1 MDSYSY
7 KFLIKYKGCVLSSV
21 NFSYIAGFWRRSFAF
36 LIDLLLVGGFCWS
49 TIQLL
54 SKFMYPFPVI
64 SIFVGYAFVILY
76 FGLLNSHLHS
86 GQTFGKQLLK
96 IRVTDTHGQDL
107 AVIPSLLRS
116 AILFA
121 PSCLMSLSGYFSIL
135 LLTEL
140 FDLLLVCLQIL
151 IIYFYVFN
159 RRNRRSIHDFIAGS
173 MVINLQKD
181 DEEQKVPEMWAKH
194 KIFAALI
201 MLVCVGTGLSS
212 FNVFNRENAAE
223 VKQLKGS
230 QPEIIHVK
238 QISEKEQGSETQF
251 ILFDVQ
257 INDRAKL
264 NNSFFAQEFVDH
276 LQSLD
281 PQLINH
287 SNNISILLNTRL
299 QFGLASSIDLNMY
312 SVKKTQQ
319 GLKVVEEISTV
330 NF

>member
-1 MDSYSY
+1 M
-7 KFLIKYKGCVLSSV
+7 SSV
-21 NFSYIAGFWRRSFAF
+21 KFSYIAGFWRRSFAF

-49 TIQLL
+49 TIRLL
-54 SKFMYPFPVI
+54 SEFMYPFPVI
-64 SIFVGYAFVILY
+64 SIFIGYVFVILY

-96 IRVTDTHGQDL
+96 IKVTDTHGKDL
-107 AVIPSLLRS
+107 AVMPSLLRS

-121 PSCLMSLSGYFSIL
+121 PSCLMSLSGYFPIL
-135 LLTEL
+135 LLSEL
-140 FDLLLVCLQIL
+140 FNLLLVCLQIL
-151 IIYFYVFN
+151 LIYFYIFN
-159 RRNRRSIHDFIAGS
+159 RKNRRSLHDFVASS

-181 DEEQKVPEMWAKH
+181 DQEQQVPEMWTKH

-201 MLVCVGTGLSS
+201 TLVCLGTGISS
-212 FNVFNRENAAE
+212 FNIFDRDNSVEINKF
-223 VKQLKGS
+223 KDS

-238 QISEKEQGSETQF
+238 RISETDEESETQL

-257 INDRAKL
+257 INDPAKL
-264 NNSFFAQEFVDH
+264 NNSFFAQAFADH
-276 LQSLD
+276 LQTLE
-281 PQLINH
+281 PQLIND
-287 SNNISILLNTRL
+287 SSNISILLSTRL

-312 SVKKTQQ
+312 SVKKMQQ

>member
-1 MDSYSY
+1 M
-7 KFLIKYKGCVLSSV
+7 SSV
-21 NFSYIAGFWRRSFAF
+21 KFSYIAGFWRRSFAF

-49 TIQLL
+49 TIRLL
-54 SKFMYPFPVI
+54 SEFMYPFPVI
-64 SIFVGYAFVILY
+64 SIFIGYAFVILY

-96 IRVTDTHGQDL
+96 IRVAETHGKDL

-121 PSCLMSLSGYFSIL
+121 PSCLVSLSGYFQIL
-135 LLTEL
+135 LLSEL
-140 FDLLLVCLQIL
+140 FNLLLVSLQIL
-151 IIYFYVFN
+151 LIYFYIFN
-159 RRNRRSIHDFIAGS
+159 RQNRRSLHDFVAGS
-173 MVINLQKD
+173 MVINLKKD
-181 DEEQKVPEMWAKH
+181 DQELQVPEMWTKH

-201 MLVCVGTGLSS
+201 TLVCLGTGVSS
-212 FNVFNRENAAE
+212 FNLFDPDNTVEIKKF
-223 VKQLKGS
+223 KDS

-238 QISEKEQGSETQF
+238 RISETDEESETQL

-257 INDRAKL
+257 INDPAKL
-264 NNSFFAQEFVDH
+264 NNSFFAQAFADH
-276 LQSLD
+276 LQTLE
-281 PQLINH
+281 PQLIND
-287 SNNISILLNTRL
+287 SSRISILLSTRL

-312 SVKKTQQ
+312 SVKKMQQ

>member
-1 MDSYSY
+1 M
-7 KFLIKYKGCVLSSV
+7 SSV
-21 NFSYIAGFWRRSFAF
+21 KFSYIAGFWRRSFAF

-49 TIQLL
+49 TIRLL
-54 SKFMYPFPVI
+54 SEFMYPFPVI
-64 SIFVGYAFVILY
+64 SIFIGYVFVILY

-96 IRVTDTHGQDL
+96 IKVTDTHGKDL

-121 PSCLMSLSGYFSIL
+121 PSCLMSLSGYFPIL
-135 LLTEL
+135 LLSEL
-140 FDLLLVCLQIL
+140 FNLLLVCLQIL
-151 IIYFYVFN
+151 LIYFYIFN
-159 RRNRRSIHDFIAGS
+159 RKNRRSLHDFVASS

-181 DEEQKVPEMWAKH
+181 DQEQQVPEMWTKH

-201 MLVCVGTGLSS
+201 TLVCLGTGISS
-212 FNVFNRENAAE
+212 FNLFDRDNTVEINKF
-223 VKQLKGS
+223 KDS

-238 QISEKEQGSETQF
+238 RISETDEESETQL

-257 INDRAKL
+257 INDPAKL
-264 NNSFFAQEFVDH
+264 NNSFFAQAFADH
-276 LQSLD
+276 LQTLE
-281 PQLINH
+281 PQLIND
-287 SNNISILLNTRL
+287 SSNISILLSTRL

-312 SVKKTQQ
+312 SVKKMQQ

>member
-1 MDSYSY
+1 M
-7 KFLIKYKGCVLSSV
+7 SSV

-49 TIQLL
+49 TIRLL
-54 SKFMYPFPVI
+54 SNFLHQFPVI
-64 SIFVGYAFVILY
+64 SIFIGYFFVVLY

-96 IRVTDTHGQDL
+96 IRVADTHGKDL

-121 PSCLMSLSGYFSIL
+121 PSCLMSLSGYFPIL
-135 LLTEL
+135 LLSEL
-140 FDLLLVCLQIL
+140 FNLLLACLQIL
-151 IIYFYVFN
+151 LIYFYIFN
-159 RRNRRSIHDFIAGS
+159 RQNRRSIHDFVAGS
-173 MVINLQKD
+173 MVINLKKD
-181 DEEQKVPEMWAKH
+181 DQEQQVSEMWTKH

-201 MLVCVGTGLSS
+201 TLVGLGIGISS
-212 FNVFNRENAAE
+212 FNLFDRNNTVEIKKF
-223 VKQLKGS
+223 KGG
-230 QPEIIHVK
+230 QPEIVHVK
-238 QISEKEQGSETQF
+238 RISEMEDGSEAQL

-257 INDRAKL
+257 INDPIKL
-264 NNSFFAQEFVDH
+264 KNSFFAQEFADN
-276 LQSLD
+276 LQRLE
-281 PQLINH
+281 PQLIND
-287 SNNISILLNTRL
+287 SSKISILLSTRL
-299 QFGLASSIDLNMY
+299 QFGLASSMDLNMY

>member
-1 MDSYSY
+1 
-7 KFLIKYKGCVLSSV
+7 LSSV
-21 NFSYIAGFWRRSFAF
+21 KFSYIAGFWRRSFAF

-49 TIQLL
+49 TIRLL
-54 SKFMYPFPVI
+54 SNFLHQFPVI
-64 SIFVGYAFVILY
+64 SIFIGYFFVVLY

-96 IRVTDTHGQDL
+96 IRVADTHGKDL

-121 PSCLMSLSGYFSIL
+121 PSCLISLSGYFPIL
-135 LLTEL
+135 LLSEL
-140 FDLLLVCLQIL
+140 FNLLLACLQIL
-151 IIYFYVFN
+151 LIYFYIFN
-159 RRNRRSIHDFIAGS
+159 RQNRRSIHDFVAGS
-173 MVINLQKD
+173 MVINLKKD
-181 DEEQKVPEMWAKH
+181 DQEQQVPEMWPKH

-201 MLVCVGTGLSS
+201 TLVGLGIGISS
-212 FNVFNRENAAE
+212 FNLFDRNNTVEI
-223 VKQLKGS
+223 KKLKNS

-238 QISEKEQGSETQF
+238 RISETEEESEAQL

-257 INDRAKL
+257 INDLTKL
-264 NNSFFAQEFVDH
+264 NNSFFAQEFADH
-276 LQSLD
+276 LQILE
-281 PQLINH
+281 PQLIND
-287 SNNISILLNTRL
+287 SSNISILLSTRL
-299 QFGLASSIDLNMY
+299 QFGLASSMDLNMY

>member
-1 MDSYSY
+1 M
-7 KFLIKYKGCVLSSV
+7 SSV
-21 NFSYIAGFWRRSFAF
+21 KFSYIAGFWRRSFAF

-49 TIQLL
+49 TIRLL
-54 SKFMYPFPVI
+54 SNFLHQFPVI
-64 SIFVGYAFVILY
+64 SIFIGYFFVVLY

-96 IRVTDTHGQDL
+96 IRVADTHGKDL

-121 PSCLMSLSGYFSIL
+121 PSCLISLSGYFPIL
-135 LLTEL
+135 LLSEL
-140 FDLLLVCLQIL
+140 FNLLLACLQIL
-151 IIYFYVFN
+151 LIYFYIFN
-159 RRNRRSIHDFIAGS
+159 RQNRRSIHDFVAGS
-173 MVINLQKD
+173 MVINLKKD
-181 DEEQKVPEMWAKH
+181 DQEQQVPEMWPKH

-201 MLVCVGTGLSS
+201 TLVGLGIGISS
-212 FNVFNRENAAE
+212 FNLFDRNNTVEI
-223 VKQLKGS
+223 KKLKNS

-238 QISEKEQGSETQF
+238 RISETEEESEAQL

-257 INDRAKL
+257 INDLTKL
-264 NNSFFAQEFVDH
+264 NNSFFAQEFADH
-276 LQSLD
+276 LQILE
-281 PQLINH
+281 PQLIND
-287 SNNISILLNTRL
+287 SSNISILLSTRL
-299 QFGLASSIDLNMY
+299 QFGLASSMDLNMY

>member
-1 MDSYSY
+1 M
-7 KFLIKYKGCVLSSV
+7 SSV
-21 NFSYIAGFWRRSFAF
+21 NFFYIAGFWRRSFAF

-49 TIQLL
+49 TIRLL
-54 SKFMYPFPVI
+54 SEFMYPFPVI
-64 SIFVGYAFVILY
+64 SIFIGYFFVVLY

-96 IRVTDTHGQDL
+96 IRVADTHGKDL

-121 PSCLMSLSGYFSIL
+121 PSCLMSLSGYFPIL
-135 LLTEL
+135 LLSEL
-140 FDLLLVCLQIL
+140 FNLLLVCLQIL
-151 IIYFYVFN
+151 LIYFYIFN
-159 RRNRRSIHDFIAGS
+159 RQNRRSIHDFVAGS
-173 MVINLQKD
+173 MVINLKKD
-181 DEEQKVPEMWAKH
+181 DQEQKAPEMWTKH

-201 MLVCVGTGLSS
+201 TLVCLGTGISS
-212 FNVFNRENAAE
+212 FNLFDRDNTVEIKKF
-223 VKQLKGS
+223 KGG
-230 QPEIIHVK
+230 QPEIIHVN
-238 QISEKEQGSETQF
+238 QISEMEDGSEVQL

-257 INDRAKL
+257 INDPIKL
-264 NNSFFAQEFVDH
+264 KNSFFAQEFADN
-276 LQSLD
+276 LQRLE
-281 PQLINH
+281 PQLIND
-287 SNNISILLNTRL
+287 SSNISILLSTRL

>member
-1 MDSYSY
+1 M
-7 KFLIKYKGCVLSSV
+7 SSV
-21 NFSYIAGFWRRSFAF
+21 KFSYIAGFWRRSFAF

-49 TIQLL
+49 TIRLL
-54 SKFMYPFPVI
+54 SNFLHQFPVI
-64 SIFVGYAFVILY
+64 SIFIGYFFVVLY

-96 IRVTDTHGQDL
+96 IRVADTHGKDL

-121 PSCLMSLSGYFSIL
+121 PSCLISLSGYFPIL
-135 LLTEL
+135 LLSEL
-140 FDLLLVCLQIL
+140 FNLLLACLQIL
-151 IIYFYVFN
+151 LIYFYIFN
-159 RRNRRSIHDFIAGS
+159 RQNRRSIHNFVAGS
-173 MVINLQKD
+173 MVINLKKD
-181 DEEQKVPEMWAKH
+181 DQEQQVPEMWPKH

-201 MLVCVGTGLSS
+201 TLVGLGIGISS
-212 FNVFNRENAAE
+212 FNLFDRNNTVEI
-223 VKQLKGS
+223 KKLKNS

-238 QISEKEQGSETQF
+238 RISETEEESEAQL

-257 INDRAKL
+257 INDLTKL
-264 NNSFFAQEFVDH
+264 NNSFFAQEFADH
-276 LQSLD
+276 LQILE
-281 PQLINH
+281 PQLIND
-287 SNNISILLNTRL
+287 SSNISILLSTRL
-299 QFGLASSIDLNMY
+299 QFGLASSMDLNMY

>member
-1 MDSYSY
+1 M
-7 KFLIKYKGCVLSSV
+7 SSV
-21 NFSYIAGFWRRSFAF
+21 KFSYIAGFWRRSFAF

-49 TIQLL
+49 TIRLL
-54 SKFMYPFPVI
+54 SNFLHQFPVI
-64 SIFVGYAFVILY
+64 SIFIGYFFVVLY

-96 IRVTDTHGQDL
+96 IRVAGIHGKDL

-121 PSCLMSLSGYFSIL
+121 PSCLMSLSGYFPIL
-135 LLTEL
+135 LLSEL
-140 FDLLLVCLQIL
+140 FNLLLACLQIL
-151 IIYFYVFN
+151 LIYFYIFN
-159 RRNRRSIHDFIAGS
+159 RQNRRSIHDFVAGS
-173 MVINLQKD
+173 MVINFKKD
-181 DEEQKVPEMWAKH
+181 DQEQQVPEMWPKH

-201 MLVCVGTGLSS
+201 TLVGLGIGISS
-212 FNVFNRENAAE
+212 FNLFDRNNTVEIKKFKN
-223 VKQLKGS
+223 S

-238 QISEKEQGSETQF
+238 RISETEEESEAQL

-257 INDRAKL
+257 INDLTKL
-264 NNSFFAQEFVDH
+264 NNSFFAQEFADH
-276 LQSLD
+276 LQILE
-281 PQLINH
+281 PQLIND
-287 SNNISILLNTRL
+287 SSNISILLSTRL
-299 QFGLASSIDLNMY
+299 QFGLASSMDLNMY